1 MFVSPFFASRCNNRG
16 VQTCKITISIVGC
29 HNTQGE
35 SKCWFMRLSDW
46 LVCGESV
53 SSRQTQDLSLGGP
66 LGSDPPST
74 SMGQQVSH
82 LE

>member
-1 MFVSPFFASRCNNRG
+1 MFVSPFFASRFNSRG

-35 SKCWFMRLSDW
+35 SKCWFKRLSDW

-66 LGSDPPST
+66 PGSDPP
-74 SMGQQVSH
+74 
-82 LE
+82 